1 MSANTDTI
9 LDNLS
14 YLRRYARALTGSQR
28 AGDNYVRACLE
39 TMLEEPQRMKGAYP
53 KRDVFRLFH
62 EVWQAL
68 RSPPETKQGS
78 GNANE
83 RQRVA
88 HGLAALPPV
97 ERMVLLLTALEAF
110 SVADTA
116 FILDMDEEDVRATL
130 KRARDDIEMRASVDI
145 LIIEDEPIIAM
156 ELSRIVVSMGHKVCG
171 VAAREQEALAL
182 AIEKAP
188 ALVLADIQLK
198 DGDSGISAVRNIL
211 TKLEMPV
218 IFVTGF
224 PERLLTG
231 NTLEPAFVISKPF
244 DPDMLRTVIGQAL
257 TVAPASDNDRPKGAA
272 VSA

>member
-116 FILDMDEEDVRATL
+116 FILDMDEEDVRAAS
-130 KRARDDIEMRASVDI
+130 KRARDDIELRASVDI